1 MTRGQRAL
9 LVVIASIALGA
20 VYVIYLNSVDFPPAG
35 ARLLPFL
42 WLATAIAGWV
52 LSMRAV
58 RTDAYRP
65 LAFISL
71 ARNVPNTAFAGMF
84 AFAALMGD

>member
-1 MTRGQRAL
+1 MI
-9 LVVIASIALGA
+9 VSIALGIA
-20 VYVIYLNSVDFPPAG
+20 YVVYLNSVDFPPAV

-42 WLATAIAGWV
+42 WLATAVVGWV

-58 RTDAYRP
+58 RTEAYHP

-71 ARNVPNTAFAGMF
+71 ALNVPNTAFGGMF